1 LQVTNIATKQSTEE
15 NSLLLMYNK
24 DIFEYDFVKI
34 HNEWMGTKCTKRRGR
49 QEMWTGCTERLWLAL
64 LHRWHDD

>member
-1 LQVTNIATKQSTEE
+1 
-15 NSLLLMYNK
+15 MYNK